1 MQMADAFFS
10 SAEPNHCLPSSAGSG
25 RVGSG
30 PFSHSHG
37 SAAQNRRQTRPP
49 SLESRSASAI
59 RATALLLLDP
69 KGLVSPWRDQATFT
83 DSGTALVNA
92 HRPRPDA
99 SESELHE
106 DYCSLMMFSSCQ
118 AHNLVLMSEASD
130 EEWVRN
136 SSQRDVQQKVGFE
149 GFDGR
154 GSDSGSLARSLPP
167 FLMSFSP
174 GEPGTSRPKRA
185 MHAPFGWTR

>member
-1 MQMADAFFS
+1 MGDLRCLGPQASIDAILGMQMADAFFS

-99 SESELHE
+99 SGMTWRIRPLSITDHWWSGQNRASGPVSCRRSETRSMALLFP
-106 DYCSLMMFSSCQ
+106 DFPFRMF
-118 AHNLVLMSEASD
+118 H
-130 EEWVRN
+130 RTY
-136 SSQRDVQQKVGFE
+136 
-149 GFDGR
+149 
-154 GSDSGSLARSLPP
+154 RSI
-167 FLMSFSP
+167 
-174 GEPGTSRPKRA
+174 A
-185 MHAPFGWTR
+185 